1 MPDRIARVWS
11 GSEWES
17 ISSPV
22 AVSNSIAYYQATAP
36 TSPFTGQLWIDT
48 DDNVL
53 RVWNGSSWQA
63 TSTDLSSYA
72 TTSYVSNPANIP
84 ALDSTKVPVISI
96 NSQSSSYNLIASDAG
111 KTIYLNNSLT
121 ATVTVPTD
129 ASVPFATGT
138 KIDVVQAGTAQVT
151 ISPAS
156 GVTINS
162 EGSKNKIL
170 AQWCAVSLIKTG
182 INTWLMIGAL
192 RV

>member
-17 ISSPV
+17 VSSPV

-36 TSPFTGQLWIDT
+36 TSPFTGQLWIDS

-53 RVWNGSSWQA
+53 RIWNGSSWQT

-72 TTSYVSNPANIP
+72 TIAYVSDAENIP
-84 ALDSTKVPVISI
+84 TLNSTKVPTVSI
-96 NSQSSSYNLIASDAG
+96 NSQGESYTLTLSDAG
-111 KTIYLNNSLT
+111 KIIYISSST
-121 ATVTVPTD
+121 ASIVTVPLNS
-129 ASVPFATGT
+129 SVAFPTGT
-138 KIDVVQAGTAQVT
+138 KIDIVQAGSGQVS
-151 ISPAS
+151 ISGSS

-162 EGSKNKIL
+162 EASKNKIL
-170 AQWCAVSLIKTG
+170 AQWCAVSLIKTDTD
-182 INTWLMIGAL
+182 TWIMVGAL